1 MSQKTLIMSLLSP
14 ILDTGLSEA
23 GRALLRRLKA
33 AGSPTTGQDAQ
44 AFAQLLD
51 GGDVPQKY
59 RNAMCE
65 WLGYLP
71 IGGYPLTRIKGGG
84 ELDEREED
92 IGRGDSLSERPST
105 GRLRTRRPL
114 SVVREEKKAKQ
125 EAGRKAHGLKGR
137 RSNNPRGRPR
147 LEINFARLPAG
158 EWVDVSTASLLL
170 GVDVRTLRARIQ
182 KRALPDSIETIRKP
196 YLLRRK
202 LL

>member
-33 AGSPTTGQDAQ
+33 SGSPTTGNDAQ

-51 GGDVPQKY
+51 SGDIPQKY
-59 RNAMCE
+59 RNAMCA

-71 IGGYPLTRIKGGG
+71 IGGYPLTKIQGGDSD
-84 ELDEREED
+84 EERE
-92 IGRGDSLSERPST
+92 DSESDRLSERPGTRS
-105 GRLRTRRPL
+105 LRTRRPTF
-114 SVVREEKKAKQ
+114 VVREEKKAKQ
-125 EAGRKAHGLKGR
+125 EAGRKAHGLRGR

-182 KRALPDSIETIRKP
+182 KRALPENIETIKKP